1 MVGSGPASYQGVEC
15 VEEAEGGRPTS
26 DGGIV
31 AEDSLRSM
39 GLRMVLWLEGL
50 GKLEFEFELIERAS
64 LACKRGFTSKRGSL
78 LS

>member
-1 MVGSGPASYQGVEC
+1 
-15 VEEAEGGRPTS
+15 
-26 DGGIV
+26 
-31 AEDSLRSM
+31 M